1 MEGEGEMVFSYD
13 KGDQAELYKL
23 REKVDQLEQL
33 NTQNQRVISRLLD
46 ESEKR

>member
-1 MEGEGEMVFSYD
+1 MIVSYY
-13 KGDQAELYKL
+13 KGDQSELYQL